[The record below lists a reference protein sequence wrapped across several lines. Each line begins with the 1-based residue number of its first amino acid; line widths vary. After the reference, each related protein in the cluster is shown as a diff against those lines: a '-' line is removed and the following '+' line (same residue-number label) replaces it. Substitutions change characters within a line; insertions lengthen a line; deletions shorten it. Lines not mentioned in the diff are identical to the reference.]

1 MPSKLYHK
9 PDLYKLAFYNLLT
22 MCFSISLLLGDSL
35 ASMTFLPPSL
45 LTIGPSIFTTK
56 NKRIASQWER
66 GGKGR
71 RKRERE
77 GEGVW
82 GPGEVEWV

>member
-1 MPSKLYHK
+1 
-9 PDLYKLAFYNLLT
+9 

-45 LTIGPSIFTTK
+45 LTIGPSIFFTTK

-77 GEGVW
+77 RERERERVCGGGGV
-82 GPGEVEWV
+82 GVV

>member
-1 MPSKLYHK
+1 
-9 PDLYKLAFYNLLT
+9 

-82 GPGEVEWV
+82 GRGGVGVVLITPPTCHDANYNKRQK